1 MDSKEL
7 FSEKVEQYRNS
18 RPKYACALMDYMK
31 ETFSIDETTTIADIG
46 AGTGIFTELLL
57 DLGAKVIAIE
67 PNSAMAAQLRLALKC
82 KELEIHER
90 PAESTE
96 IESHTVDMIT
106 AAQSFH
112 WFDHAAFKAECRR
125 ILKGNG
131 PVCLV
136 WNTRIE
142 EAPINVKTA
151 EIYSAFCPNFK
162 GFIGYGGGVQYSEE
176 SISDFFEGQYDKQS
190 YQFPLTYDK
199 QGFIDRS
206 LSASYALVE
215 GDRQY
220 DTFVEKLANLFDAFA
235 EDGKV
240 IVPNESVIYY
250 GTI

>member
-7 FSEKVEQYRNS
+7 FSEKAARYRNA
-18 RPKYACALMDYMK
+18 RPKYACNLISFMK
-31 ETFSIDETTTIADIG
+31 DKFSIDETTTIADIG

-96 IESHTVDMIT
+96 IESRTVDIIT

-112 WFDHAAFKAECRR
+112 WFDHDAFKAECRR
-125 ILKGNG
+125 ILRDNG
-131 PVCLV
+131 PVCLI

-142 EAPINVKTA
+142 DAPINARTA
-151 EIYSAFCPNFK
+151 EIYSAFCPEFK

-176 SISDFFEGQYDKQS
+176 SISDFFEGEYDKKS
-190 YQFPLTYDK
+190 YQFPLIYDK
-199 QGFIDRS
+199 QGFIDRA

-220 DTFVEKLANLFDAFA
+220 DTFVEKLSKLFDDFA
-235 EDGKV
+235 EKGKV
-240 IVPNESVIYY
+240 TVPNESVLYY

>member
-18 RPKYACALMDYMK
+18 RPKYSCGLLSDMK
-31 ETFSIDETTTIADIG
+31 EKFEIDEATTIADIG

-67 PNSAMAAQLRLALKC
+67 PNAAMVEQLRLALQC

-96 IESHTVDMIT
+96 VESNSVDIIT

-112 WFDHAAFKAECRR
+112 WFDQDAFKAECKR
-125 ILKGNG
+125 ILNGNG
-131 PVCLV
+131 PVCLI
-136 WNTRIE
+136 WNARIE
-142 EAPINVKTA
+142 DAVINVKTA
-151 EIYSAFCPNFK
+151 EIYTAFCPNFK
-162 GFIGYGGGVQYSEE
+162 GFIGFGGGVQYSENSVSE
-176 SISDFFEGQYDKQS
+176 FFEGEYDKKV
-190 YQFPLTYDK
+190 YEFPLTYDK
-199 QGFIDRS
+199 QGFINRS

-220 DTFVEKLANLFDAFA
+220 ETFVKALEVLFDKYE

-240 IVPNESVIYY
+240 IVPNESILYY
-250 GTI
+250 GNI

>member
-7 FSEKVEQYRNS
+7 FSKKVEQYRNA
-18 RPKYACALMDYMK
+18 RPKYSCGLLSFMK
-31 ETFSIDETTTIADIG
+31 DAFEIDETTMIADIG

-67 PNSAMAAQLRLALKC
+67 PNAAMAEQLRLALQC

-96 IESHTVDMIT
+96 IESNTVDIIT

-112 WFDHAAFKAECRR
+112 WFDHDAFKAECKR

-131 PVCLV
+131 PVCLI

-142 EAPINVKTA
+142 DEPINVKTA
-151 EIYSAFCPNFK
+151 EIYTAFCPNFK

-176 SISDFFEGQYDKQS
+176 SVSQFFDGEYEKQV
-190 YQFPLTYDK
+190 YAFPLTYDK
-199 QGFIDRS
+199 QGFVNRA

-220 DTFVEKLANLFDAFA
+220 ETFVKALETLFDKYE

-240 IVPNESVIYY
+240 IVPNESVLYY
-250 GTI
+250 GNI